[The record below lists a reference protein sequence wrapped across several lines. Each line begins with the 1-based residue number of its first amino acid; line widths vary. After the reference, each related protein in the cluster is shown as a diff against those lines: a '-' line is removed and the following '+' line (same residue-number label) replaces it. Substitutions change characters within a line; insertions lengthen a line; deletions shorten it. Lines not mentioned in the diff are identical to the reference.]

1 MKKLLVLV
9 ASTIV
14 LASCSTNVELQRELK
29 AYKQYYNA
37 AENLLDTLEHYYNWV
52 DGHDPYD
59 YYEAVEELYKY
70 K

>member
-1 MKKLLVLV
+1 MKKTILLICAFV
-9 ASTIV
+9 ALFV
-14 LASCSTNVELQRELK
+14 SCKCPQFAELDAYK
-29 AYKQYYNA
+29 AYYEA
-37 AENLLDTLEHYYNWV
+37 TENLLDTLEHYYNWV